1 MARQAIFPRFPWG
14 GIFINETGIRA
25 SVLPR
30 LYLNE
35 TAVLPAVVSTPA
47 SGAIVIQG
55 FAATAALTSAP
66 AAGAIVVDGF
76 APRSDL
82 TSAPA
87 TAAVTFTGFSPFS
100 GLAVKAASSPA
111 PASLGDVDFQQAML
125 RLLPRGRVWRRDPGS
140 TLSALMLAL
149 APTYA
154 RGMQAAA
161 QVLIDAS
168 PATTENLLVEWEES
182 LGLPDTCTASN
193 PSIEQRQAAVR
204 AKWGARGSLTIA
216 YFVALAA
223 NLGFTITITEFT
235 PFTVDRPCDEALC
248 EPEWSY
254 VWQVNAP
261 QVVTFYF
268 AVDESGVDDP
278 LEVYDAGELVCR
290 IRADAPAETI
300 VFFTFS

>member
-14 GIFINETGIRA
+14 GIFVNETGIRQA
-25 SVLPR
+25 VLPR

-35 TAVLPAVVSTPA
+35 QRLSRPSSRPRSAGRLCSRGSRQP
-47 SGAIVIQG
+47 GACFG
-55 FAATAALTSAP
+55 ACRRGDRAP
-66 AAGAIVVDGF
+66 GF

-87 TAAVTFTGFSPFS
+87 TGAVTFTGFSPFS
-100 GLAVKAASSPA
+100 GLAVKAAASPA

-140 TLSALMLAL
+140 TLAAVMLAL
-149 APTYA
+149 APTYT

-161 QVLIDAS
+161 QVLIDGS
-168 PATTENLLVEWEES
+168 PATTRTVARVGSIAWM
-182 LGLPDTCTASN
+182 PDACTAANPRSSN
-193 PSIEQRQAAVR
+193 ARL
-204 AKWGARGSLTIA
+204 GASEVGCARSLTIA

-235 PFTVDRPCDEALC
+235 PFTVDKPCDEALC